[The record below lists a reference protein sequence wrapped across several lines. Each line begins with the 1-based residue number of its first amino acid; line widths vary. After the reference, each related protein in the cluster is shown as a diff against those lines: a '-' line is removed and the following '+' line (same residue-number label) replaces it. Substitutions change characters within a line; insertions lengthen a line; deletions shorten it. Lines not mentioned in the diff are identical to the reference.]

1 MKSVL
6 LYSTLGCHLCEVAKE
21 VAWPVLRPLNL
32 TLVEVDIVDS
42 EDLMERYALRIP
54 VLKVEG
60 VAADLAWPFDA
71 RALEEYLHNAA

>member
-21 VAWPVLRPLNL
+21 VAWPVLRTVNL
-32 TLVEVDIVDS
+32 ALVEVDIAES

-54 VLKVEG
+54 VLKIEG
-60 VAADLAWPFDA
+60 AAGDLAWPFDA
-71 RALEEYLHNAA
+71 RALEEYLHSAA